1 MKNKHPLILFEKL
14 CDIEVAEDVVE
25 YKLDAMISPSNATL
39 IWGPSNIIKTFV
51 VLEFIKSLTTRK
63 KSFGLKVSSIRNV
76 YSLEGEPDQS
86 RLRRSCKQI
95 CHSDEQFN
103 VFVKHFIYIILQMSY
118 SIR

>member
-1 MKNKHPLILFEKL
+1 MILFEKL

-25 YKLDAMISPSNATL
+25 YKLDAMIS
-39 IWGPSNIIKTFV
+39 PSNIIKTFV

-103 VFVKHFIYIILQMSY
+103 VFVKHFIYIILQLSY
-118 SIR
+118 IIR